1 MFDNGLLKYYKQ
13 KVCKDGFLDVSDI
26 NLSSVNELN
35 WRTARLG
42 LPEGIFYNKF
52 MDSGDLYGKK
62 GIDSEVLLSQIY
74 NKLGI
79 KSAIYLPVTING
91 EQAVLS
97 NDIVGS
103 HPSQIMLPKDFIERY
118 FSENT
123 QVPPI
128 DLFSEKTLEE
138 GSLSFFSKKAIEQ
151 QVKMRML
158 DTASYVRDRH
168 PENFYYITNK
178 DSAILDIACID
189 FEDSA
194 YSIDK
199 SEEGEYLFNDLIEDS
214 QTREELLAFYRT
226 SPEVAQYV
234 DKSKLAED
242 IGSIN
247 PQSVAEDIKQT
258 IGYQVDPN
266 YTDFLAR
273 SYDELAETLIQ

>member
-13 KVCKDGFLDVSDI
+13 KVCKDGFLDVSEI
-26 NLSSVNELN
+26 NLSSVKELN

-118 FSENT
+118 SSKNT

-178 DSAILDIACID
+178 DNAILDIACID